1 MNKPHKSRN
10 SEPNNQSPRN
20 IFEIFSCSWA
30 LENFSHSRG
39 LRTDI
44 SQKTVVGCPCLF
56 SCFVDFREAFNHI
69 PRQKLFDKLR
79 KKKIF
84 KGASYKYRFLCTRT
98 IIRRSN
104 WQEINPILSLL
115 LRVKAGLHRYHLGS
129 LNCYLRDLPNL
140 LNSTASSADITLGE
154 KSINGLLYADDLVI
168 FSRSA
173 KGLQNMFLI
182 SKMESFCDFADLDV
196 NIDKTKVMIF
206 NNCGN
211 PLTTIRLD

>member
-1 MNKPHKSRN
+1 MHGTVDLRLYFKNAHWQVCKIHISLWKN
-10 SEPNNQSPRN
+10 ET
-20 IFEIFSCSWA
+20 FSSHA
-30 LENFSHSRG
+30 SLILE
-39 LRTDI
+39 
-44 SQKTVVGCPCLF
+44 
-56 SCFVDFREAFNHI
+56 
-69 PRQKLFDKLR
+69 KLSIIYLAR
-79 KKKIF
+79 SYSINWEKKKIF

-115 LRVKAGLHRYHLGS
+115 LRVKAGLHRYHLSS

-182 SKMESFCDFADLDV
+182 SKMESFCDFADLDA

>member
-1 MNKPHKSRN
+1 MHGTVDLRLYFKNAHWQVCKIHISLWKN
-10 SEPNNQSPRN
+10 ET
-20 IFEIFSCSWA
+20 FSSHA
-30 LENFSHSRG
+30 SLILE
-39 LRTDI
+39 
-44 SQKTVVGCPCLF
+44 
-56 SCFVDFREAFNHI
+56 
-69 PRQKLFDKLR
+69 KLSIIYLAR
-79 KKKIF
+79 SYSINWEKKKIF

-173 KGLQNMFLI
+173 KGLQNIFLI

>member
-1 MNKPHKSRN
+1 M
-10 SEPNNQSPRN
+10 
-20 IFEIFSCSWA
+20 
-30 LENFSHSRG
+30 
-39 LRTDI
+39 
-44 SQKTVVGCPCLF
+44 
-56 SCFVDFREAFNHI
+56 
-69 PRQKLFDKLR
+69 
-79 KKKIF
+79 
-84 KGASYKYRFLCTRT
+84 
-98 IIRRSN
+98 
-104 WQEINPILSLL
+104 L

-173 KGLQNMFLI
+173 KGLQNIFLI